1 MLIPV
6 VPVMSVM
13 YRVAILYIPLRM
25 RFIAFFIS
33 AIAMSIIIIH
43 MIIFTVDWSVTMIF
57 PYFSGLLIFN
67 DIQ

>member
-1 MLIPV
+1 
-6 VPVMSVM
+6 M

-33 AIAMSIIIIH
+33 AIAMSIIITH

-57 PYFSGLLIFN
+57 PYFIGLLIFN